1 MHAGPAISLPCNSR
15 VPMPFAAD
23 PNSACGQA
31 IDFCDRF
38 SPAPFTISG
47 RHALTLAQP
56 VRSKE
61 RWPAKQQDAG
71 RPRFPGRDTMSA
83 VGVDTGFDLAA
94 AASGPNE
101 ISRRLESLPASAYLW
116 RLVILLSLGGCF
128 EIYDLFLTGYIAP
141 GLNRSGLLTTTT
153 QAFFGFSGIGA
164 FVAATF
170 AGLFVGTFF
179 LGFLADRFGRRSIFT
194 FALLGYTAA
203 SVAMACQTTS
213 GGVLLWRFIA
223 GIGIGVEIITIDA
236 YITELVPSWMR
247 GRAFAINQ
255 AVMFTAVP
263 VVAALAWWLVPLSP
277 YEIDG
282 WRWVVL
288 TGAAG
293 SMVIWILRL
302 YVPESPLWLARHGRT
317 EEAVEILRKLEAAA
331 GTDAAR
337 PERMPD
343 ALSSR
348 AEAKAGFA
356 ELFKPP
362 YLSLVVLF
370 MVFNFC
376 QAFGFYGFANWVPT
390 LLVEKGITVTK
401 SLQYSFI
408 VAFAYPI
415 APLLAASFADRL
427 ERKWIICGAC
437 VAIIAFGMA
446 FSQFTEP
453 ALLILSGVMLTAA
466 NMTMSY
472 AYHAYQTE
480 VFPTSIRAR
489 SSGLVYSMSRVS
501 ATFSGFIVA
510 YVLREGGVSGVFGLI
525 TSAMVVVIV
534 AIAAFGPNVRG
545 KPLDA

>member
-1 MHAGPAISLPCNSR
+1 MVH
-15 VPMPFAAD
+15 
-23 PNSACGQA
+23 
-31 IDFCDRF
+31 
-38 SPAPFTISG
+38 
-47 RHALTLAQP
+47 P
-56 VRSKE
+56 VRFQYKDDHKE
-61 RWPAKQQDAG
+61 ERPAGQQSCGSSGEDI
-71 RPRFPGRDTMSA
+71 MSA
-83 VGVDTGFDLAA
+83 IGIYTGLDLAA
-94 AASGPNE
+94 AGGGPDE
-101 ISRRLESLPASAYLW
+101 ISRRLESLPASSHLW

-128 EIYDLFLTGYIAP
+128 EIYDLFFTGYIAP

-170 AGLFVGTFF
+170 AGLFAGTFF

-194 FALLGYTAA
+194 YALLGYTAA
-203 SVAMACQTTS
+203 TVAMACQTTS
-213 GGVLLWRFIA
+213 GGLLLWRFIA

-247 GRAFAINQ
+247 GRAFAVNQ
-255 AVMFTAVP
+255 AVMFIAVP
-263 VVAALAWWLVPLSP
+263 VVAFLSWWLVPLQP
-277 YEIDG
+277 YGVDG

-288 TGAAG
+288 IGAAG

-302 YVPESPLWLARHGRT
+302 FVPESPLWLARNGRT
-317 EEAVEILRKLEAAA
+317 EQAVKILQTLEASA
-331 GTDAAR
+331 GTGAAR
-337 PERMPD
+337 PT
-343 ALSSR
+343 R
-348 AEAKAGFA
+348 AADPRPARPATKTSFA
-356 ELFKPP
+356 ELFRPP

-437 VAIIAFGMA
+437 AAIIAFGTA

-453 ALLILSGVMLTAA
+453 ALLILSGVLLTAA

-480 VFPTSIRAR
+480 IFPTAVRAR
-489 SSGLVYSMSRVS
+489 AAGLVYSMSRIS

-510 YVLREGGVSGVFGLI
+510 FVLREAGVNGVFGLI
-525 TSAMVVVIV
+525 TTAMIIVIV
-534 AIAAFGPNVRG
+534 AIAVFGPNVRG
-545 KPLDA
+545 KALDA

>member
-1 MHAGPAISLPCNSR
+1 
-15 VPMPFAAD
+15 
-23 PNSACGQA
+23 
-31 IDFCDRF
+31 
-38 SPAPFTISG
+38 
-47 RHALTLAQP
+47 
-56 VRSKE
+56 
-61 RWPAKQQDAG
+61 
-71 RPRFPGRDTMSA
+71 MSA
-83 VGVDTGFDLAA
+83 VGIDAA
-94 AASGPNE
+94 ANLAIASDGSDE
-101 ISRRLESLPASAYLW
+101 ISRRLESLPNSSYLW
-116 RLVILLSLGGCF
+116 RLVILLSLGGWF
-128 EIYDLFLTGYIAP
+128 EVYDLFFTGYIAP

-194 FALLGYTAA
+194 YALLGYTAA

-213 GGVLLWRFIA
+213 EGVLLWRFIA

-247 GRAFAINQ
+247 GRAFAVNQ

-263 VVAALAWWLVPLSP
+263 VVAALSWWLVPLSP
-277 YEIDG
+277 YGIDG

-288 TGAAG
+288 IGAAG

-302 YVPESPLWLARHGRT
+302 YVPESPLWLARHGRPA
-317 EEAVEILRKLEAAA
+317 EAVKILTMLEASA
-331 GTDAAR
+331 GTNNAR
-337 PERMPD
+337 PQRS
-343 ALSSR
+343 ANLLLAR
-348 AEAKAGFA
+348 ATVAKAGYA
-356 ELFKPP
+356 DLFRPP
-362 YLSLVVLF
+362 YLSLVALF
-370 MVFNFC
+370 MIFNLC
-376 QAFGFYGFANWVPT
+376 QAFGVYGFANWVPA

-408 VAFAYPI
+408 IAFAYPI

-427 ERKWIICGAC
+427 ERKWIICGAAA
-437 VAIIAFGMA
+437 AIGAFGMA
-446 FSQFTEP
+446 FSQFAEP
-453 ALLILSGVMLTAA
+453 ALLILCGVLITAA

-489 SSGLVYSMSRVS
+489 AAGLVYSMSRVA

-510 YVLREGGVSGVFGLI
+510 FTLREAGVVGVFGLI
-525 TSAMVVVIV
+525 TTAMVVVIV
-534 AIAAFGPNVRG
+534 AIATFGPNVRG

>member
-1 MHAGPAISLPCNSR
+1 MSAAEIDAGTG
-15 VPMPFAAD
+15 FAA
-23 PNSACGQA
+23 A
-31 IDFCDRF
+31 
-38 SPAPFTISG
+38 
-47 RHALTLAQP
+47 
-56 VRSKE
+56 
-61 RWPAKQQDAG
+61 
-71 RPRFPGRDTMSA
+71 
-83 VGVDTGFDLAA
+83 TGGAD
-94 AASGPNE
+94 E
-101 ISRRLESLPASAYLW
+101 ISRRLESLPASSYVW

-128 EIYDLFLTGYIAP
+128 EIYDLFFTGYIAP

-203 SVAMACQTTS
+203 SVVMACQTTS

-247 GRAFAINQ
+247 GRAFAVNQ
-255 AVMFTAVP
+255 AVMFIAVP
-263 VVAALAWWLVPLSP
+263 IVAFLSWWLVPLSP
-277 YEIDG
+277 YGIDG

-288 TGAAG
+288 IGAAG
-293 SMVIWILRL
+293 SMVIWVLRL
-302 YVPESPLWLARHGRT
+302 YVPESPLWLARHGRGD
-317 EEAVEILRKLEAAA
+317 EADKIMRRLEASASA
-331 GTDAAR
+331 HRRAQQDAAR
-337 PERMPD
+337 RGPCARRRKRPIFP
-343 ALSSR
+343 R
-348 AEAKAGFA
+348 
-356 ELFKPP
+356 LFRPP

-415 APLLAASFADRL
+415 APLLAASFADKL

-437 VAIIAFGMA
+437 AAIIVFGMA
-446 FSQFTEP
+446 FSQLTEP
-453 ALLILSGVMLTAA
+453 ALLILSGVLLTAA

-480 VFPTSIRAR
+480 VFPTAIRAR
-489 SSGLVYSMSRVS
+489 AAGLVYSMSRLS
-501 ATFSGFIVA
+501 AMFSGFIVA
-510 YVLREGGVSGVFGLI
+510 YVLREGGVGGVFGLI
-525 TSAMVVVIV
+525 TTAMVIVIV
-534 AIAAFGPNVRG
+534 AIALFGPAVRG

>member
-1 MHAGPAISLPCNSR
+1 MS
-15 VPMPFAAD
+15 AAE
-23 PNSACGQA
+23 
-31 IDFCDRF
+31 I
-38 SPAPFTISG
+38 
-47 RHALTLAQP
+47 
-56 VRSKE
+56 
-61 RWPAKQQDAG
+61 DAG
-71 RPRFPGRDTMSA
+71 TDFASA
-83 VGVDTGFDLAA
+83 TGGAD
-94 AASGPNE
+94 E
-101 ISRRLESLPASAYLW
+101 ISRRLESLPASSYVW

-128 EIYDLFLTGYIAP
+128 EIYDLFFTGYIAP

-170 AGLFVGTFF
+170 SGLFVGTFF
-179 LGFLADRFGRRSIFT
+179 LGFLADRYGRRAIFT

-203 SVAMACQTTS
+203 SVAMACQSSS
-213 GGVLLWRFIA
+213 GGLLLWRFIA

-247 GRAFAINQ
+247 GRAFAVNQ
-255 AVMFTAVP
+255 AVMFIAVP
-263 VVAALAWWLVPLSP
+263 IVAFLSWWLVPLSP
-277 YEIDG
+277 YDVDG

-288 TGAAG
+288 IGAAG
-293 SMVIWILRL
+293 SMVIWVLRL
-302 YVPESPLWLARHGRT
+302 YVPESPLWLARNGRT
-317 EEAVEILRKLEAAA
+317 DEADKVMRRLEASVAA
-331 GTDAAR
+331 SSVAASSMR
-337 PERMPD
+337 PKAPP
-343 ALSSR
+343 AAIR
-348 AEAKAGFA
+348 ARLPKKIDFS
-356 ELFKPP
+356 ELFRPP

-437 VAIIAFGMA
+437 VAIILFGLAFA
-446 FSQFTEP
+446 QLTEP
-453 ALLILSGVMLTAA
+453 ALLILSGVLLTAA

-480 VFPTSIRAR
+480 VFPTAIRAR
-489 SSGLVYSMSRVS
+489 AAGLVYSMSRLS
-501 ATFSGFIVA
+501 AIFSGFIVA
-510 YVLREGGVSGVFGLI
+510 YMLREGGVGGVFGLI
-525 TSAMVVVIV
+525 TTAMVVVIV
-534 AIAAFGPNVRG
+534 AIALFGPAVRG

>member
-1 MHAGPAISLPCNSR
+1 MS
-15 VPMPFAAD
+15 AAD
-23 PNSACGQA
+23 
-31 IDFCDRF
+31 ID
-38 SPAPFTISG
+38 S
-47 RHALTLAQP
+47 
-56 VRSKE
+56 
-61 RWPAKQQDAG
+61 
-71 RPRFPGRDTMSA
+71 
-83 VGVDTGFDLAA
+83 GFDLAA
-94 AASGPNE
+94 TRASADE
-101 ISRRLESLPASAYLW
+101 ISRRLESLPASSYLW
-116 RLVILLSLGGCF
+116 RLVILLSLGGWF
-128 EIYDLFLTGYIAP
+128 EIYDLFFTGYIAP

-194 FALLGYTAA
+194 YALLGYSVA

-255 AVMFTAVP
+255 AIMFTVVP

-277 YEIDG
+277 YGIDG

-288 TGAAG
+288 IGAAG

-302 YVPESPLWLARHGRT
+302 FVPESPLWLARNGRT
-317 EEAVEILRKLEAAA
+317 DEAVKILRTLEASA
-331 GTDAAR
+331 GAISAR
-337 PERMPD
+337 PG
-343 ALSSR
+343 R
-348 AEAKAGFA
+348 AADRPPTRAAAQAGYA

-362 YLSLVVLF
+362 YLSLVILF
-370 MVFNFC
+370 MVFNLC
-376 QAFGFYGFANWVPT
+376 QAFGVYGFANWVPA

-408 VAFAYPI
+408 IAFAYPI
-415 APLLAASFADRL
+415 APLLAASFADRF
-427 ERKWIICGAC
+427 ERKWIICGAA
-437 VAIIAFGMA
+437 VAISAFGTA
-446 FSQFTEP
+446 FSQFAQP
-453 ALLILSGVMLTAA
+453 ALLILCGVLITAA

-489 SSGLVYSMSRVS
+489 
-501 ATFSGFIVA
+501 AT
-510 YVLREGGVSGVFGLI
+510 
-525 TSAMVVVIV
+525 
-534 AIAAFGPNVRG
+534 FGPNVRG

>member
-1 MHAGPAISLPCNSR
+1 
-15 VPMPFAAD
+15 
-23 PNSACGQA
+23 
-31 IDFCDRF
+31 
-38 SPAPFTISG
+38 
-47 RHALTLAQP
+47 
-56 VRSKE
+56 
-61 RWPAKQQDAG
+61 
-71 RPRFPGRDTMSA
+71 MSA
-83 VGVDTGFDLAA
+83 IGIDAEIVSATARG
-94 AASGPNE
+94 GPDE
-101 ISRRLESLPASAYLW
+101 ISRRLESLPASSYLW
-116 RLVILLSLGGCF
+116 RLVILLSLGGWF
-128 EIYDLFLTGYIAP
+128 EVYDLFFTGYIAP

-194 FALLGYTAA
+194 YALLAYTAA

-213 GGVLLWRFIA
+213 EGVLLWRFIA

-247 GRAFAINQ
+247 GRAFAVNQ

-277 YEIDG
+277 YGVDG

-288 TGAAG
+288 IGAAG

-302 YVPESPLWLARHGRT
+302 YVPESPLWLARQGRT
-317 EEAVEILRKLEAAA
+317 EEAVKILNLLEAST
-331 GTDAAR
+331 GAAR
-337 PERMPD
+337 PQQGAVVVP
-343 ALSSR
+343 AR
-348 AEAKAGFA
+348 APGKAGYA

-370 MVFNFC
+370 MIFNLC
-376 QAFGFYGFANWVPT
+376 QAFGVYGFANWVPA

-408 VAFAYPI
+408 IAFAYPI
-415 APLLAASFADRL
+415 APLLAASFADRF
-427 ERKWIICGAC
+427 ERKWIICGAA
-437 VAIIAFGMA
+437 VAIGAFGMA

-453 ALLILSGVMLTAA
+453 ALLILCGVLITAA

-480 VFPTSIRAR
+480 IFPTSIRAR
-489 SSGLVYSMSRVS
+489 AAGLVYSMSRVS

-510 YVLREGGVSGVFGLI
+510 FVLREAGVGGVFGLI
-525 TSAMVVVIV
+525 SAAMIIVIV
-534 AIAAFGPNVRG
+534 AIATFGPNVRG

>member
-1 MHAGPAISLPCNSR
+1 
-15 VPMPFAAD
+15 
-23 PNSACGQA
+23 
-31 IDFCDRF
+31 
-38 SPAPFTISG
+38 
-47 RHALTLAQP
+47 
-56 VRSKE
+56 
-61 RWPAKQQDAG
+61 
-71 RPRFPGRDTMSA
+71 MSA
-83 VGVDTGFDLAA
+83 IGIDTGLDLAGA
-94 AASGPNE
+94 RGGPDE
-101 ISRRLESLPASAYLW
+101 ISRRLESLPASSYVW

-128 EIYDLFLTGYIAP
+128 EIYDLFFTGYIAP
-141 GLNRSGLLTTTT
+141 GLTRSGLLTTTT

-164 FVAATF
+164 FVAVTF
-170 AGLFVGTFF
+170 AGLFIGAFF
-179 LGFLADRFGRRSIFT
+179 LSFLADRFGRRSIFT
-194 FALLGYTAA
+194 VALLGYSAA
-203 SVAMACQTTS
+203 SVAMACQTS
-213 GGVLLWRFIA
+213 AGGLLLWRFIA

-255 AVMFTAVP
+255 AVMFIAVP
-263 VVAALAWWLVPLSP
+263 AVAFLSWWLVPLSP
-277 YEIDG
+277 YGVDG

-288 TGAAG
+288 IGAAG
-293 SMVIWILRL
+293 SMVIWVLRL
-302 YVPESPLWLARHGRT
+302 FVPESPLWLARHGRA
-317 EEAVEILRKLEAAA
+317 EEADKILTRLETASGAALA
-331 GTDAAR
+331 QPKRPAAT
-337 PERMPD
+337 PP
-343 ALSSR
+343 AR
-348 AEAKAGFA
+348 AAQPAVFA
-356 ELFKPP
+356 DLFKPP

-437 VAIIAFGMA
+437 VAIIVFGTG

-453 ALLILSGVMLTAA
+453 ALLILSGVLLTAA

-489 SSGLVYSMSRVS
+489 ASGLVYSMSRLS
-501 ATFSGFIVA
+501 AAFSGFIIA
-510 YVLREGGVSGVFGLI
+510 YVLREAGVGGVFGLI
-525 TSAMVVVIV
+525 TAAMVIVIV
-534 AIAAFGPNVRG
+534 AIAIFGPNVRG

>member
-1 MHAGPAISLPCNSR
+1 MT
-15 VPMPFAAD
+15 AAE
-23 PNSACGQA
+23 
-31 IDFCDRF
+31 I
-38 SPAPFTISG
+38 
-47 RHALTLAQP
+47 
-56 VRSKE
+56 
-61 RWPAKQQDAG
+61 DAG
-71 RPRFPGRDTMSA
+71 TLSA
-83 VGVDTGFDLAA
+83 TTHG
-94 AASGPNE
+94 GPDE
-101 ISRRLESLPASAYLW
+101 ISRRLESLPASSYVW
-116 RLVILLSLGGCF
+116 RLVILLSLGGWF
-128 EIYDLFLTGYIAP
+128 EVYDLFFTGYIAP
-141 GLNRSGLLTTTT
+141 GLTRSGLLTTTT

-170 AGLFVGTFF
+170 AGLFAGTFF

-247 GRAFAINQ
+247 GRAFAVNQ

-277 YEIDG
+277 YGVDG

-288 TGAAG
+288 IGAAG
-293 SMVIWILRL
+293 SIVIWILRL
-302 YVPESPLWLARHGRT
+302 FVPESPLWLARHGRT
-317 EEAVEILRKLEAAA
+317 GEAVEILRKLEASA
-331 GTDAAR
+331 GAGATR
-337 PERMPD
+337 PEKIAD
-343 ALSSR
+343 ASPLR

-437 VAIIAFGMA
+437 VAIIGFGIA
-446 FSQFTEP
+446 FSQLTVP

-489 SSGLVYSMSRVS
+489 ASGLVYSMSRIS

-525 TSAMVVVIV
+525 TSAMIVVIV
-534 AIAAFGPNVRG
+534 VIAAFGPDVRG

>member
-1 MHAGPAISLPCNSR
+1 
-15 VPMPFAAD
+15 
-23 PNSACGQA
+23 
-31 IDFCDRF
+31 
-38 SPAPFTISG
+38 
-47 RHALTLAQP
+47 
-56 VRSKE
+56 
-61 RWPAKQQDAG
+61 
-71 RPRFPGRDTMSA
+71 MSA
-83 VGVDTGFDLAA
+83 VGIDTEFDLT
-94 AASGPNE
+94 GPGNEPDE
-101 ISRRLESLPASAYLW
+101 ISRRLESLPASSYLW
-116 RLVILLSLGGCF
+116 GLVILLSLGGCF

-141 GLNRSGLLTTTT
+141 GLTRSGLLTTTT

-170 AGLFVGTFF
+170 AGLFAGTFF

-203 SVAMACQTTS
+203 SVIMACQASS

-236 YITELVPSWMR
+236 YITELAPSWMR

-255 AVMFTAVP
+255 AVMFIAVP
-263 VVAALAWWLVPLSP
+263 VVAFLSWWLVPLQP
-277 YEIDG
+277 YGIDG

-288 TGAAG
+288 IGAAG
-293 SMVIWILRL
+293 SMVIWVLRL
-302 YVPESPLWLARHGRT
+302 FVPESPLWLARHGRT
-317 EEAVEILRKLEAAA
+317 EEADKILTMLEAAA
-331 GTDAAR
+331 GAAAR
-337 PERMPD
+337 PRPNTIVP
-343 ALSSR
+343 AR
-348 AEAKAGFA
+348 ATAAKANFA
-356 ELFKPP
+356 DLFRPP
-362 YLSLVVLF
+362 YLSLVMLF

-376 QAFGFYGFANWVPT
+376 QAFGFYGFANWVPA
-390 LLVEKGITVTK
+390 LLVEKGITITK

-415 APLLAASFADRL
+415 APLLAARFADRL
-427 ERKWIICGAC
+427 ERKWIICGASL
-437 VAIIAFGMA
+437 AIIGFGMA

-489 SSGLVYSMSRVS
+489 ASGLVYSMSRDS

-510 YVLREGGVSGVFGLI
+510 YVLREAGVGGVFGLI
-525 TSAMVVVIV
+525 TTAMIIVIV
-534 AIAAFGPNVRG
+534 AIAAFGPNVHG

>member
-1 MHAGPAISLPCNSR
+1 MS
-15 VPMPFAAD
+15 AAE
-23 PNSACGQA
+23 
-31 IDFCDRF
+31 I
-38 SPAPFTISG
+38 
-47 RHALTLAQP
+47 
-56 VRSKE
+56 
-61 RWPAKQQDAG
+61 DAG
-71 RPRFPGRDTMSA
+71 TSFTVGTG
-83 VGVDTGFDLAA
+83 GVD
-94 AASGPNE
+94 E
-101 ISRRLESLPASAYLW
+101 ISRRLESLPASSYVW

-128 EIYDLFLTGYIAP
+128 EIYDLFFTGYIAP
-141 GLNRSGLLTTTT
+141 GLNHSGLLTTTT

-203 SVAMACQTTS
+203 SVVMACQTTS
-213 GGVLLWRFIA
+213 GGLLLWRFIA

-247 GRAFAINQ
+247 GRAFAVNQ
-255 AVMFTAVP
+255 AVMFIAVP
-263 VVAALAWWLVPLSP
+263 IVAFLSWWLVPLSP
-277 YEIDG
+277 YGIDG

-288 TGAAG
+288 IGAAG
-293 SMVIWILRL
+293 SMVIWVLRL
-302 YVPESPLWLARHGRT
+302 YVPESPLWLARHGRGD
-317 EEAVEILRKLEAAA
+317 EADKIMRRLEASVSASSTRPKRPPAA
-331 GTDAAR
+331 TPAR
-337 PERMPD
+337 PPKKAD
-343 ALSSR
+343 FSALFR
-348 AEAKAGFA
+348 
-356 ELFKPP
+356 PP
-362 YLSLVVLF
+362 YRSLVVLF

-390 LLVEKGITVTK
+390 LLVEKGITVTR

-415 APLLAASFADRL
+415 APLLAASFADKL

-437 VAIIAFGMA
+437 AAIIVFGTA
-446 FSQFTEP
+446 FSQLTEP
-453 ALLILSGVMLTAA
+453 ALLILSGVLLTAA

-480 VFPTSIRAR
+480 VFPTAIRAR
-489 SSGLVYSMSRVS
+489 AAGLVYSMSRLS
-501 ATFSGFIVA
+501 AMFSGFIVA

-525 TSAMVVVIV
+525 TTAMVIVIV
-534 AIAAFGPNVRG
+534 AIALFGPAVRG